1 MRLTAL
7 AWHNL
12 TRRPFRSA
20 LTAAGV
26 GIAVGGFVC
35 LSGVTGGVAHA
46 WNGGMV
52 QRGAHLVAL
61 RAGSVEILAT
71 SLPES
76 MADELAR
83 EPGVRDAA
91 GELVNLAILESGD
104 TALVSGWAPGSFLW
118 DSLPLVAG
126 RLPRDGEAA
135 LAEALA
141 REQHLR
147 PGDSILLEGRLVPVV
162 GTFKAPG
169 ALLSSGIVLTLRSM
183 QDLWSRPGAVTFLLA
198 RLERPGDRSEVTA
211 VLERLRKRFP
221 GLRISESERVAED
234 NRVLDILSA
243 LNRTTSGVALLM
255 ALVVVLNTL
264 LMAVAERTRE
274 FGVLSALGWPARRI
288 LASITLEGVL
298 LSIAGGLAGS
308 LLGIAGLRWIAT
320 ASALRGFIDPAV
332 GAVEI
337 LEATIAAAA
346 LGALGA
352 LYPAWRAIRLDPVA
366 ALRSE

>member
-1 MRLTAL
+1 MRLAAV

-12 TRRPFRSA
+12 ARRPFRSA

-35 LSGVTGGVAHA
+35 LAGVSGGVARA

-61 RAGSVEILAT
+61 RAGSVEILAA

-76 MADELAR
+76 TVDELSR

-118 DSLPLVAG
+118 DSLPMTSG
-126 RLPRDGEAA
+126 RLPRDGEAV
-135 LAEALA
+135 LAEELA
-141 REQHLR
+141 REQRLR
-147 PGDSILLEGRLVPVV
+147 PGDAVFLEGKLVPVV
-162 GTFKAPG
+162 GTFKAQG
-169 ALLSSGIVLTLRSM
+169 ALLSTGIVLPLRTM
-183 QDLWSRPGAVTFLLA
+183 QELWSRPGAVTFLLA
-198 RLERPGDRSEVTA
+198 RLERPSEDGEATA

-221 GLRISESERVAED
+221 GLRISRSERVAED
-234 NRVLDILSA
+234 NRVLDLLSA
-243 LNRTTSGVALLM
+243 LNRTTTGVALLM
-255 ALVVVLNTL
+255 AFVVVLNTL
-264 LMAVAERTRE
+264 LMSVAERTRE
-274 FGVLSALGWPARRI
+274 LGVLSALGWPARRI

-298 LSIAGGLAGS
+298 LSLAGGLSGS
-308 LLGIAGLRWIAT
+308 LLGTAGIHWIAT
-320 ASALRGFIDPAV
+320 ASALRGFVDPAV
-332 GAVEI
+332 GALEVV
-337 LEATIAAAA
+337 EATAAAAA
-346 LGALGA
+346 LGTLGA
-352 LYPAWRAIRLDPVA
+352 LYPAWRAVRLDPVA